1 MMKTIHIN
9 LVSEQLIPNLIPTL
23 GDKDCI
29 GVVLVLG
36 DSKFADKADR
46 LENLYLRNNIP
57 ILWRS
62 QGMSSTRLS
71 KLQTQ
76 ANALIDHLA
85 TNHSDCHWVLNAT
98 CGTKPMA
105 LAFANAFNQQDKQQA
120 LVIYTD
126 TEHKEIPLLNPE
138 VEFTLP
144 FKSVLS
150 LDDYLLANG
159 FEYEQAINSDSDVQ
173 LQQQAPITRY
183 LAQQLVG
190 KCQHM
195 LSALQGMATNA
206 AKYFPQSQM
215 QTMPSVPYGDYAKLY
230 QRLSDEGL
238 LSWDGQ
244 SKQITFQS
252 EDACR
257 YLAGRWL
264 EEFTYLTALDSG
276 AQEVAMSVTGR
287 WLKDSRH
294 FDSDDIT
301 NEFDVLVLHN
311 NQLLTIEC
319 KASNW
324 FKQEEHGSKN
334 QDIIHKLDT
343 LSKNLGGLFGSPM
356 LVTAQQLSDAARSRI
371 THNRFLCCEQ
381 ATEQSLIKALST
393 WVKTVG

>member
-1 MMKTIHIN
+1 MKTIHIN
-9 LVSEQLIPNLIPTL
+9 LVSEQLIPNLISTL
-23 GDKDCI
+23 GDENCC

-46 LENLYLRNNIP
+46 LENLYKRNQLKV
-57 ILWRS
+57 LWRS
-62 QGMSSTRLS
+62 QGMSSTRLPQ
-71 KLQTQ
+71 LQTQ
-76 ANALIDHLA
+76 ANALIDYLA

-126 TEHKEIPLLNPE
+126 TEHKEIPLLNPG
-138 VEFTLP
+138 VDFTLP

-159 FEYEQAINSDSDVQ
+159 FEYEQAINSDNDAQ
-173 LQQQAPITRY
+173 LQQYAPLTRY

-195 LSALQGMATNA
+195 LGSLQSMATIA
-206 AKYFPQSQM
+206 AKDFPQCQI
-215 QTMPSVPYGDYAKLY
+215 QTMPSVPHGDYAKLY
-230 QRLSDEGL
+230 QRLNDEGL

-244 SKQITFQS
+244 CKQITFQS

-264 EEFTYLTALDSG
+264 EEFTYLTALECG
-276 AQEVAMSVTGR
+276 AKEVAMSVTGR
-287 WLKDSRH
+287 WLQDSRN
-294 FDSDDIT
+294 FGSDDVT
-301 NEFDVLVLHN
+301 NEFDVLILHN

-324 FKQEEHGSKN
+324 FRQEEHGSKN

-356 LVTAQQLSDAARSRI
+356 LVTAQQLSDAARSRV
-371 THNRFLCCEQ
+371 TYNRFRCCEQ
-381 ATEQSLIKALST
+381 ATEKSLKKALCA
-393 WVKTVG
+393 WVGTVG

>member
-1 MMKTIHIN
+1 MKTIHIN

-23 GDKDCI
+23 GDQDCI

-57 ILWRS
+57 VLWRS

-71 KLQTQ
+71 KLQEQ

-85 TNHSDCHWVLNAT
+85 TNHSNCHWVLNAT

-126 TEHKEIPLLNPE
+126 TEHKEIPLLNPG

-159 FEYEQAINSDSDVQ
+159 FEYEQAFNRDNDQEIHQ
-173 LQQQAPITRY
+173 RATLTRY
-183 LAQQLVG
+183 LTKQLAD
-190 KCQHM
+190 KCHKM
-195 LSALQGMATNA
+195 MSPLQVMATNA
-206 AKYFPQSQM
+206 SIDFPLSQM
-215 QTMPSVPYGDYAKLY
+215 QTMPSVPHGDYAKLY

-244 SKQITFQS
+244 SMQITFQS
-252 EDACR
+252 EDTCR

-264 EEFTYLTALDSG
+264 EEFTYLTALDCG
-276 AQEVAMSVTGR
+276 AQEVAMNVTGR
-287 WLKDSRH
+287 WLQDSRH
-294 FDSDDIT
+294 FDSDNIT

-324 FKQEEHGSKN
+324 LKQEEYGSKN

-381 ATEQSLIKALST
+381 ATEKKLQQALKS
-393 WVKTVG
+393 WLAMVG